1 MKRTFALICVFLF
14 AASVSIIPH
23 ANASSGLVESGI
35 SQEFRSEI
43 IYCTVLDDDT
53 VLLISKAGEISSNTL
68 SEGIFTPLWIFD
80 INMTENYAKIDPG

>member
-35 SQEFRSEI
+35 SQEFKSEI
-43 IYCTVLDDDT
+43 IYCKVLDDDT
-53 VLLISKAGEISSNTL
+53 VLIVTQAGEL
-68 SEGIFTPLWIFD
+68 V
-80 INMTENYAKIDPG
+80 